1 MELKCKETY
10 HSGLCSLYQGDT
22 TDGRGIPEEVKA
34 QMLADFPDLFE
45 VIGGKAAPVK
55 KAEVVETVEVSVP
68 EDKLE
73 VENQEDKMPKTRKK

>member
-22 TDGRGIPEEVKA
+22 TDGRGIPEDVKA
-34 QMLADFPDLFE
+34 QMLADFPELFE
-45 VIGGKAAPVK
+45 VVGGKAAPAK
-55 KAEVVETVEVSVP
+55 KEEPAVEVVTP

>member
-22 TDGRGIPEEVKA
+22 TDGRGIPEDVKA
-34 QMLADFPDLFE
+34 QMLADFPELFE
-45 VIGGKAAPVK
+45 VVGGKAAPVK
-55 KAEVVETVEVSVP
+55 KEEAPVEVVTP